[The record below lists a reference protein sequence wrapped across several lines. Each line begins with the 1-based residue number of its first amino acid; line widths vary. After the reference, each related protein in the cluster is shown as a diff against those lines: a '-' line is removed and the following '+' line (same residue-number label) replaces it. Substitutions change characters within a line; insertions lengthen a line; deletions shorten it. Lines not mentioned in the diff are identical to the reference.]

1 MTEGKFPVAVT
12 TLQWWEFLS
21 YKTMLFLR
29 LFRRVILAKPFKASV
44 ACKEYSAVFLSL
56 WIYEDKTPGR
66 VKSLTQLSVCPM
78 LNPKGR
84 GVKGGSS
91 SSKFFL
97 TIVSAEV
104 SVKDVLCPQA
114 VAVPEVWMATLTH
127 QLTRLCPGS
136 SGLVKP
142 VNIRKSSAYHTGG
155 GVRDGRAAST
165 RAELREPC
173 SHGSGRGQTPPVKN
187 RKNCFCPTGPQQ
199 HQGPCRRA
207 GPAFGGLRGSE
218 ESQAGLAGPG
228 CGHDLA
234 MVRQRATL
242 R

>member
-1 MTEGKFPVAVT
+1 MPNAESEGK
-12 TLQWWEFLS
+12 
-21 YKTMLFLR
+21 R
-29 LFRRVILAKPFKASV
+29 
-44 ACKEYSAVFLSL
+44 C
-56 WIYEDKTPGR
+56 
-66 VKSLTQLSVCPM
+66 
-78 LNPKGR
+78 KGR
-84 GVKGGSS
+84 QQQQQRI
-91 SSKFFL
+91 FL

-114 VAVPEVWMATLTH
+114 VAVPKVWMATLTH
-127 QLTRLCPGS
+127 QLTHLCLGS

-155 GVRDGRAAST
+155 GVRDGRVAST

-187 RKNCFCPTGPQQ
+187 RKSCFCPTGPQQ

-207 GPAFGGLRGSE
+207 GPAFGRLRGSE